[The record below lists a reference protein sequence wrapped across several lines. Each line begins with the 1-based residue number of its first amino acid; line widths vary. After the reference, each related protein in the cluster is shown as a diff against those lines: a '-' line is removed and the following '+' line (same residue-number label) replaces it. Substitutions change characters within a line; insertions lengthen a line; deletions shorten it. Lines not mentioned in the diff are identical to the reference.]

1 MNQAER
7 RMYLIRELQKNDR
20 RFDGYAPEA
29 MTAEDQKRLL
39 RAMMNVWMPKPLDEE
54 YLRIEGEYLRAE
66 TEAKG
71 ITCLSDLDPIDGDL
85 YLWQG
90 DITTLSCDAIVNA
103 ANSAMLGCFRMLHS
117 CIDNCI
123 HSAAGLALRY
133 RCHEIMS
140 EQGQPIELIRDYAK
154 DMTHPGSQELLAD
167 IEQQY
172 GNKSEAIAIYE
183 KLAAGEKESWGR
195 HDYNIKLKDIY
206 KENGL
211 QTKYEAQL
219 KRLLYMETGSKEL
232 LEEYKATVPPE
243 DWEKVRDRLFD
254 SFKPGDCRALHWYA
268 QEGCMERLMEGVEAC
283 GYTYLKEYRKLLEG
297 KYPERCLAILM
308 KTADKDAERANKRQ
322 DYQHV
327 ARILR
332 WMRKYPGGEEKAAD
346 LAAKYRE
353 AYPRRRAMIEELEGI

>member
-117 CIDNCI
+117 CIDNAI
-123 HSAAGLALRY
+123 PYLITHR
-133 RCHEIMS
+133 
-140 EQGQPIELIRDYAK
+140 PI
-154 DMTHPGSQELLAD
+154 T
-167 IEQQY
+167 
-172 GNKSEAIAIYE
+172 
-183 KLAAGEKESWGR
+183 
-195 HDYNIKLKDIY
+195 
-206 KENGL
+206 
-211 QTKYEAQL
+211 
-219 KRLLYMETGSKEL
+219 
-232 LEEYKATVPPE
+232 
-243 DWEKVRDRLFD
+243 
-254 SFKPGDCRALHWYA
+254 SFKASA
-268 QEGCMERLMEGVEAC
+268 
-283 GYTYLKEYRKLLEG
+283 
-297 KYPERCLAILM
+297 
-308 KTADKDAERANKRQ
+308 
-322 DYQHV
+322 
-327 ARILR
+327 
-332 WMRKYPGGEEKAAD
+332 
-346 LAAKYRE
+346 
-353 AYPRRRAMIEELEGI
+353 